1 VIARLEGI
9 LRTRD
14 LQSVLLDVG
23 GVGYEIE
30 VPLSTLASLPEA
42 GAPVVL
48 FTHLVVR
55 EDAHILFGFLRSR
68 DRDLFRRLIRVNGI
82 GARLALNGIGA
93 RLALAMLSTMAA
105 DELAGHITGGNVAAL
120 TRVPGIGKRT
130 AERVVL
136 ELGERLTELGFGAA
150 TGGDAGAPGRGVER
164 EAAAAL
170 EALGYRAADAERM
183 LAAVRGQA
191 ETTEAMVRLALRAT
205 LRS

>member
-1 VIARLEGI
+1 
-9 LRTRD
+9 
-14 LQSVLLDVG
+14 
-23 GVGYEIE
+23 
-30 VPLSTLASLPEA
+30 
-42 GAPVVL
+42 
-48 FTHLVVR
+48 
-55 EDAHILFGFLRSR
+55 
-68 DRDLFRRLIRVNGI
+68 
-82 GARLALNGIGA
+82 
-93 RLALAMLSTMAA
+93 MLSTMAA

-191 ETTEAMVRLALRAT
+191 ETTESLVRLALRAT

>member
-1 VIARLEGI
+1 MIARLEGI
-9 LRTRD
+9 LRARD
-14 LQSVLLDVG
+14 LQNVLLDVG

-42 GAPVVL
+42 GTPVVL

-55 EDAHILFGFLRSR
+55 EDAHVLFGFLRSR
-68 DRDLFRRLIRVNGI
+68 DRDLFRRLIRV
-82 GARLALNGIGA
+82 NGIGA

-130 AERVVL
+130 AERVLL

-150 TGGDAGAPGRGVER
+150 AGGDAGAPGRGIER

-170 EALGYRAADAERM
+170 EAFGYRVADAERM
-183 LAAVRGQA
+183 VAAVRGQA
-191 ETTEAMVRLALRAT
+191 ETTEALVRLALRAT

>member
-1 VIARLEGI
+1 MIARLEGI

-55 EDAHILFGFLRSR
+55 EDAHVLFGFLRSR

-82 GARLALNGIGA
+82 GARLAL
-93 RLALAMLSTMAA
+93 AMLSTMAA
-105 DELAGHITGGNVAAL
+105 EELAGHITGGNVAAL

-150 TGGDAGAPGRGVER
+150 AGGDAGAPGRGIER

-170 EALGYRAADAERM
+170 EALGYRVADAERM
-183 LAAVRGQA
+183 VAAVRGQA
-191 ETTEAMVRLALRAT
+191 ETTEALVRLALRAT

>member
-1 VIARLEGI
+1 MIARLEGT
-9 LRTRD
+9 LRARD

-23 GVGYEIE
+23 GVGYEVE
-30 VPLSTLASLPEA
+30 VPLSTLASLPET
-42 GAPVVL
+42 GARVVL

-55 EDAHILFGFLRSR
+55 EDAHVLFGFLRAR
-68 DRDLFRRLIRVNGI
+68 DRDLFRRLIRV
-82 GARLALNGIGA
+82 NGIGA

-105 DELAGHITGGNVAAL
+105 DELAGHITAGDVASL

-136 ELGERLTELGFGAA
+136 ELGERLTDLGFGAA
-150 TGGDAGAPGRGVER
+150 GEGGTPAAGRGPER

-170 EALGYRAADAERM
+170 QALGYRAADAERM

-191 ETTEAMVRLALRAT
+191 ETTEALVRLALRAT

>member
-1 VIARLEGI
+1 MIARLEGM
-9 LRTRD
+9 LRARD

-30 VPLSTLASLPEA
+30 VPLSTLASLPEV

-55 EDAHILFGFLRSR
+55 EDAHVLFGFLRSR
-68 DRDLFRRLIRVNGI
+68 DRDLFRRLIRV
-82 GARLALNGIGA
+82 NGIGA

-136 ELGERLTELGFGAA
+136 ELGERLPELGFGAA
-150 TGGDAGAPGRGVER
+150 AGGDAGAPGRGIER

-191 ETTEAMVRLALRAT
+191 ETTEALVRLALRAT
-205 LRS
+205 LRP

>member
-1 VIARLEGI
+1 MIARLEGI

-82 GARLALNGIGA
+82 GARLAL
-93 RLALAMLSTMAA
+93 AMLSTMAA

-130 AERVVL
+130 A
-136 ELGERLTELGFGAA
+136 
-150 TGGDAGAPGRGVER
+150 
-164 EAAAAL
+164 
-170 EALGYRAADAERM
+170 
-183 LAAVRGQA
+183 RGQA
-191 ETTEAMVRLALRAT
+191 ETTEALVRLALRAT

>member
-1 VIARLEGI
+1 MIARLEGI
-9 LRTRD
+9 LRGRD

-23 GVGYEIE
+23 GVGYEVE
-30 VPLSTLASLPEA
+30 VPLSTLASLPET
-42 GAPVVL
+42 GARVVL

-55 EDAHILFGFLRSR
+55 EDAHVLFGFQRAR
-68 DRDLFRRLIRVNGI
+68 DRDLFRRLIRV
-82 GARLALNGIGA
+82 NGIGA

-105 DELAGHITGGNVAAL
+105 DELAGHITAGDVASL

-136 ELGERLTELGFGAA
+136 ELGERLTELGFGAPSE
-150 TGGDAGAPGRGVER
+150 AGTLAAGRGVER

-170 EALGYRAADAERM
+170 QTLGYRAADAERM

-191 ETTEAMVRLALRAT
+191 ETTEALVRLALRAT

>member
-1 VIARLEGI
+1 MIARLEGT
-9 LRTRD
+9 LCARE
-14 LQSVLLDVG
+14 LQNVLVDVG

-30 VPLSTLASLPEA
+30 VPLSTLASLPET
-42 GAPVVL
+42 GTSVVL

-55 EDAHILFGFLRSR
+55 EDAHVLFGFLRSR
-68 DRDLFRRLIRVNGI
+68 DRDLFRRLIRV
-82 GARLALNGIGA
+82 NGIGA

-130 AERVVL
+130 AERIVL
-136 ELGERLTELGFGAA
+136 ELGERLTELGFGAGA
-150 TGGDAGAPGRGVER
+150 GADGDARPGRGIDR

-191 ETTEAMVRLALRAT
+191 ETTETLVRLALRAT

>member
-1 VIARLEGI
+1 MIARLEGI

-42 GAPVVL
+42 GASVVL

-68 DRDLFRRLIRVNGI
+68 DRDLFRRLIRV
-82 GARLALNGIGA
+82 NGIGA

-150 TGGDAGAPGRGVER
+150 AGGDVGAPGRGIER

-183 LAAVRGQA
+183 VAAVRGQV
-191 ETTEAMVRLALRAT
+191 ETTEALVRLALRAT

>member
-1 VIARLEGI
+1 VIARLEGM
-9 LRTRD
+9 LRARD

-30 VPLSTLASLPEA
+30 VPLSTLASLPEV

-55 EDAHILFGFLRSR
+55 EDAHVLFGFLRSR
-68 DRDLFRRLIRVNGI
+68 DRDLFRRLIRV
-82 GARLALNGIGA
+82 NGIGA

-136 ELGERLTELGFGAA
+136 ELGERLPELGFGAA
-150 TGGDAGAPGRGVER
+150 AGGDAGAPGRGIER

-191 ETTEAMVRLALRAT
+191 ETTEALVRLALRAT

>member
-68 DRDLFRRLIRVNGI
+68 DRDLFRRLIRV
-82 GARLALNGIGA
+82 NGIGA

>member
-1 VIARLEGI
+1 MIARLEGI

-68 DRDLFRRLIRVNGI
+68 DRDLFRRLIRV
-82 GARLALNGIGA
+82 NGIGA

-191 ETTEAMVRLALRAT
+191 ETTESLVRLALRAT

>member
-1 VIARLEGI
+1 MIARLEGI

-30 VPLSTLASLPEA
+30 VPLSTLASLPET

-55 EDAHILFGFLRSR
+55 EDAHVLFGFLRSR

-82 GARLALNGIGA
+82 GARLAL
-93 RLALAMLSTMAA
+93 AMLSTMAA
-105 DELAGHITGGNVAAL
+105 DELASHITGGNVAAL

-136 ELGERLTELGFGAA
+136 ELGERLPELGFGAA
-150 TGGDAGAPGRGVER
+150 AGGDAGAPGRGIER

-191 ETTEAMVRLALRAT
+191 ETTEALVRLALRAT

>member
-1 VIARLEGI
+1 MIARLEGV

-30 VPLSTLASLPEA
+30 VPLSTLASLPQA
-42 GAPVVL
+42 GASVVL

-68 DRDLFRRLIRVNGI
+68 DRDLFRRLIRV
-82 GARLALNGIGA
+82 NGIGA

-150 TGGDAGAPGRGVER
+150 AGGDVGAPGRGIER

-183 LAAVRGQA
+183 VAAVRGQV
-191 ETTEAMVRLALRAT
+191 ETTEALVRLALRAT

>member
-1 VIARLEGI
+1 MIARLEGI

-23 GVGYEIE
+23 GVGYEVE
-30 VPLSTLASLPEA
+30 VPLSTLASLPET
-42 GAPVVL
+42 GARVVL

-55 EDAHILFGFLRSR
+55 EDAHALFGFLRAR
-68 DRDLFRRLIRVNGI
+68 DRDLFRRLIRV
-82 GARLALNGIGA
+82 NGIGA

-105 DELAGHITGGNVAAL
+105 DELAGHITAGDVASL

-136 ELGERLTELGFGAA
+136 ELGERLIELGFGA
-150 TGGDAGAPGRGVER
+150 GGEAGTPAPGRGVER
-164 EAAAAL
+164 EAVAAL
-170 EALGYRAADAERM
+170 QALGYRAADAERM

-191 ETTEAMVRLALRAT
+191 ETTEALVRLALRAT

>member
-1 VIARLEGI
+1 MIARLEGV
-9 LRTRD
+9 LRARE

-42 GAPVVL
+42 GAPIVL

-55 EDAHILFGFLRSR
+55 EDAHILFGFLRPR

-82 GARLALNGIGA
+82 GARLAL
-93 RLALAMLSTMAA
+93 AMLSTMAA
-105 DELAGHITGGNVAAL
+105 DELARHITGGNVAAL

-136 ELGERLTELGFGAA
+136 ELGERLTELGFGA
-150 TGGDAGAPGRGVER
+150 TAGAEADAPGRSVER
-164 EAAAAL
+164 EALAAL

-191 ETTEAMVRLALRAT
+191 DTTESLVRLALRAT

>member
-1 VIARLEGI
+1 MIARLEGV

-42 GAPVVL
+42 GASVVL

-68 DRDLFRRLIRVNGI
+68 DRDLFRRLIRV
-82 GARLALNGIGA
+82 NGIGA

-150 TGGDAGAPGRGVER
+150 AGGDVGAPGRGIER

-183 LAAVRGQA
+183 VAAVRGQV
-191 ETTEAMVRLALRAT
+191 ETTEALVRLALRAT

>member
-1 VIARLEGI
+1 MIARLEGI
-9 LRTRD
+9 LRARD

-42 GAPVVL
+42 DAPVVL

-55 EDAHILFGFLRSR
+55 EDAHVLFGFLRSR

-82 GARLALNGIGA
+82 GARLAL
-93 RLALAMLSTMAA
+93 AMLSTMAA
-105 DELAGHITGGNVAAL
+105 DELARHITGGDVAAL

-150 TGGDAGAPGRGVER
+150 AGAEAGAPGKGVER
-164 EAAAAL
+164 EALAAL

-191 ETTEAMVRLALRAT
+191 DTTEGLVRLALRAT

>member
-1 VIARLEGI
+1 MIARLEGV

-23 GVGYEIE
+23 GVGYEVE
-30 VPLSTLASLPEA
+30 VPLSTLASLPET
-42 GAPVVL
+42 GARVVL

-55 EDAHILFGFLRSR
+55 EDAHVLFGFLRAR
-68 DRDLFRRLIRVNGI
+68 DRDLFRRLIRV
-82 GARLALNGIGA
+82 NGIGA

-105 DELAGHITGGNVAAL
+105 DELAGHITAGDVAAL
-120 TRVPGIGKRT
+120 MRVPGIGRRT

-136 ELGERLTELGFGAA
+136 ELGERLTELGFG
-150 TGGDAGAPGRGVER
+150 TGGETGTPASGLGGER

-170 EALGYRAADAERM
+170 QALGYRAADAERM

-191 ETTEAMVRLALRAT
+191 DTTEALVRLALRAT

>member
-1 VIARLEGI
+1 MIARLEGI
-9 LRTRD
+9 LRSRD

-30 VPLSTLASLPEA
+30 VPFSTLASLPET
-42 GAPVVL
+42 GGRVVL

-55 EDAHILFGFLRSR
+55 EDAHVLFGFLRAR
-68 DRDLFRRLIRVNGI
+68 DRDLFRRLIRV
-82 GARLALNGIGA
+82 NGIGA

-105 DELAGHITGGNVAAL
+105 DELAGHITAGDVASL

-136 ELGERLTELGFGAA
+136 ELGERLTDLGFG
-150 TGGDAGAPGRGVER
+150 TGGEAGTPAAGRGVER
-164 EAAAAL
+164 EAVAAL
-170 EALGYRAADAERM
+170 QALGYRAADAERM

-191 ETTEAMVRLALRAT
+191 ETTEALVRLALRAT